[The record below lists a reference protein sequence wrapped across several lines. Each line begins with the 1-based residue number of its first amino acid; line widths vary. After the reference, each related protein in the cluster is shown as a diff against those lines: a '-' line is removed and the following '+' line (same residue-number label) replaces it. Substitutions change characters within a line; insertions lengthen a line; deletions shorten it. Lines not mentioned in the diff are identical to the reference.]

1 LVKAAALP
9 AFGLAVIFVFF
20 APSPN
25 SVKNESSF
33 IYANPLIS
41 KAALGSLTPFAAD
54 FAWLESTKIGELGK
68 GGTANVNKEEI
79 KTAFLTI
86 ASLDPSFYHA
96 INYGV
101 SFLSTVAKD
110 KEAAYSVLNRALT
123 LRPNEFQLQYL
134 KLVTEVTSENPD
146 KKMIKELALSVF
158 ANPEFKGV
166 FGAMKV
172 DDFLLEILAFASDE
186 RAKKEE
192 LKKEL
197 EWLHKNTSDKNK
209 KALIAAKLKELN

>member
-1 LVKAAALP
+1 MVKAATLLASSLAAL
-9 AFGLAVIFVFF
+9 FLLFE
-20 APSPN
+20 PSPKAI
-25 SVKNESSF
+25 KNESSF

-41 KAALGSLTPFAAD
+41 KAALGALTPFAAD

-68 GGTANVNKEEI
+68 GGTTNVNKDEI

-101 SFLSTVAKD
+101 SFLSTVPKD
-110 KEAAYSVLNRALT
+110 KEGAYVVLDRALA
-123 LRPNEFQLQYL
+123 LHPSDFQLKYL
-134 KLVTEVTSENPD
+134 KLITEMTSENPD
-146 KKMIKELALSVF
+146 KKMLKELAMSVF
-158 ANPEFKGV
+158 ANPNFKGI

-172 DDFLLEILAFASDE
+172 DDFLLEVLTFAED
-186 RAKKEE
+186 RAAKKEE

-197 EWLHKNTSDKNK
+197 KWLLKNTQDKNK
-209 KALIAAKLKELN
+209 KELIASKLRELN

>member
-1 LVKAAALP
+1 MV
-9 AFGLAVIFVFF
+9 GLATALWLF
-20 APSPN
+20 APKPQAI
-25 SVKNESSF
+25 KQESSF
-33 IYANPLIS
+33 LYANPIIS
-41 KAALGSLTPFAAD
+41 KAILGNLTPFVAD

-68 GGTANVNKEEI
+68 GDTASVNKDEI

-101 SFLSTVAKD
+101 SFLSTIPKD
-110 KEAAYSVLNRALT
+110 KEAAYSIIDRGLSLH
-123 LRPNEFQLQYL
+123 PNDFQLRYI
-134 KLVTEVTSENPD
+134 KLITEMTSENPD
-146 KKMIKELALSVF
+146 KKMLKELSMSIF

-166 FGAMKV
+166 FGALKM
-172 DDFLLEILAFASDE
+172 DDFLLEILAFAGDE

-209 KALIAAKLKELN
+209 KALIAAKLKELG